1 MKFRYVWRELVY
13 EERLRI
19 LAQSAL
25 LKINSLTYSL
35 TSNRSFQIP
44 PLKHAFAGRLAA
56 DFPNLRFSLN
66 GGLETLD
73 DCQHHLQSHLHN
85 APLSI
90 DSSTSSSSGAAH
102 NEGDNTGSTARM
114 GPLHGVMLGRAAVAR
129 PWHLLASVDELLY
142 HEPPPA
148 DGASYRT
155 RRAVIE
161 EYTIYAEEQLAIC
174 QVAQPAYARKL
185 CRQLV
190 RPVANLFAGEPGG
203 AKFRQALD
211 HGLQA
216 DAFAKAGAPGAIR
229 AVLEPACAALKP
241 HVLDA
246 PPPHVL
252 TDIRDKAANPLLE
265 VGSQSTT
272 RPVL

>member
-1 MKFRYVWRELVY
+1 M
-13 EERLRI
+13 
-19 LAQSAL
+19 
-25 LKINSLTYSL
+25 
-35 TSNRSFQIP
+35 RSFSFFLRFLLLPHHLPQIP

-56 DFPNLRFSLN
+56 DFPSLRFSLN
-66 GGLETLD
+66 GGLETLE
-73 DCQHHLQSHLHN
+73 DCQHHLQSHLN
-85 APLSI
+85 SAPLPN
-90 DSSTSSSSGAAH
+90 DSSASTSSSSSSSGASD
-102 NEGDNTGSTARM
+102 EVSSTGSAARM

-142 HEPPPA
+142 HEPPPV
-148 DGASYRT
+148 DGAYRT
-155 RRAVIE
+155 RRQIIE
-161 EYTIYAEEQLAIC
+161 EYTVYAEEQLAIC
-174 QVAQPAYARKL
+174 QVVQPAYARKL

-216 DAFAKAGAPGAIR
+216 DAFAKSGAPGAVR
-229 AVLEPACAALKP
+229 AVLEPACAGLKP

-252 TDIRDKAANPLLE
+252 TGTSDRDKAAKPLFD
-265 VGSQSTT
+265 VGS
-272 RPVL
+272 